1 MSASAA
7 YFGAR
12 AVFHPS
18 GTIRTE
24 TFYPTVSTNAAIYK
38 GDLVKLDGTTGVCI
52 IAAANDA
59 AIGVFDGCR
68 YTDATGRPTYS
79 PHWPG
84 STSGATAIEY
94 YVITDILTVFEIQ
107 SVSGTAV
114 AATAIGDSADVVV
127 AAGNTNTGISGSYLS
142 GTLKG
147 AAAVGNFR
155 IEGLGG
161 GLDNAWGDTSTILRV
176 TLGKHQRFTQPNSI

>member
-7 YFGAR
+7 RFGAK

-24 TFYPTVSTNAAIYK
+24 TFNPTTIPSAAIYK
-38 GDLVKLDGTTGVCI
+38 GDLVKLSGDGDVI
-52 IAAANDA
+52 QISAANDA
-59 AIGVFDGCR
+59 SIGVFDGCK
-68 YTDATGRPTYS
+68 YNDATGKPVYS
-79 PHWPG
+79 PYWPA
-84 STSGATAIEY
+84 SLSGVTNIEF

-107 SVSGTAV
+107 ALASV

-127 AAGNTNTGISGSYLS
+127 AAGNTNTGVSGSYLS

-155 IEGLGG
+155 IAGLGG
-161 GLDNAWGDTSTILRV
+161 GLDNAFGDAFTIVRV
-176 TLGKHQRFTQPNSI
+176 TLGKNQRFTQVNSI

>member
-1 MSASAA
+1 MTTTSAP
-7 YFGAR
+7 FGAK

-24 TFYPTVSTNAAIYK
+24 TFFPTAINASACYK
-38 GDLVKLDGTTGVCI
+38 GDLVKLTGGTDVVA

-68 YTDATGRPTYS
+68 YTDATGKPTYS
-79 PHWPG
+79 PYWPA
-84 STSGATAIEY
+84 SLSGVTNIEW
-94 YVITDILTVFEIQ
+94 YVITDINTVFEIQ
-107 SVSGTAV
+107 AAGSV

-127 AAGNTNTGISGSYLS
+127 AAGNTNTGVSASYLS

-155 IEGLGG
+155 IAGLGG
-161 GLDNAWGDTSTILRV
+161 ALDNAWGDTYTIVRV
-176 TLGKHQRFTQPNSI
+176 TLGKSQRFTQVNSI